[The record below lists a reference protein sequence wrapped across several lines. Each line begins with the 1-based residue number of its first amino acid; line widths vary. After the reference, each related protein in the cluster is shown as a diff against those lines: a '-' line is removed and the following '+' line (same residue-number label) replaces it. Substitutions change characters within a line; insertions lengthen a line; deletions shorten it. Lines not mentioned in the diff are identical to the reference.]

1 MLGGE
6 VMKRIP
12 LTLSCQKETQF
23 LASIAPFLVS
33 EWPRCQGG
41 PETQMMIGT
50 SSRLIKRALAS
61 QTIMISSTMP
71 GNKSKIVHIIF
82 AMMLQIQSFEF
93 AMPVFTLFS
102 IAAFQSITL
111 LQYLQILL
119 WNEIIT
125 IFWFCL
131 DSIKINLRFL
141 TPPR

>member
-6 VMKRIP
+6 VMRWTP
-12 LTLSCQKETQF
+12 PTLSCQKETRF
-23 LASIAPFLVS
+23 LASINPSLVA

-41 PETQMMIGT
+41 AQMMIGT

-93 AMPVFTLFS
+93 EMPVFAVFS

-119 WNEIIT
+119 RNEIIT

-131 DSIKINLRFL
+131 DSIKITLRFR

>member
-6 VMKRIP
+6 VMRWTP
-12 LTLSCQKETQF
+12 PTLSCQKEIQS

-33 EWPRCQGG
+33 EWSRCQGG

-71 GNKSKIVHIIF
+71 GNKSKIVHITF
-82 AMMLQIQSFEF
+82 AMMLQIQSFELE
-93 AMPVFTLFS
+93 MPVFTLFS
-102 IAAFQSITL
+102 IAVFQSIAL

-119 WNEIIT
+119 RNEIIT

-131 DSIKINLRFL
+131 DSIKITLRFR